1 MRDSGFPLLRLLLTA
16 ITVSRY
22 VPNCTVAYEGNS
34 EQSKPRNPNL
44 FDIRTVVV
52 VVTATTPS
60 LHQPLIALVD
70 LDSIVNN
77 NINNN
82 HEGAESKDEM
92 VLL

>member
-1 MRDSGFPLLRLLLTA
+1 MRDSGFPLWRLLLTA

-22 VPNCTVAYEGNS
+22 VPNCTVAYEGNL

-52 VVTATTPS
+52 VVTATSPS
-60 LHQPLIALVD
+60 LHQPLLALVD

-77 NINNN
+77 NN
-82 HEGAESKDEM
+82 HEGAESKDDM
-92 VLL
+92 